1 MNPSRAGHIRAG
13 PATMRRSPPSKSA
26 PVGSVLPERYG
37 LARLTAT
44 VGGTTIAGSMLA
56 AGAVRVAMAA
66 PIRERL
72 GYTFRGVPARPDV
85 AIGIFAHNLRAI
97 LGVFGLLLVAQIA
110 SRATGGAGRAQRVTI
125 MVGEGILVGVA
136 SANVLVVGAA
146 LGAYGPRMVRAVLP
160 HGPIELAAYSLA
172 VGLYLEGR
180 RRALPA
186 AHVAKVAALSL
197 GLLALAAA
205 LETFVTV

>member
-13 PATMRRSPPSKSA
+13 PATMWRSPPSNSA

-66 PIRERL
+66 AIRERL

-85 AIGIFAHNLRAI
+85 AIGIFAHNLRVI

-110 SRATGGAGRAQRVTI
+110 SRATGGAGRVHRVTI
-125 MVGEGILVGVA
+125 MVGEIILVGVA
-136 SANVLVVGAA
+136 STNVLVVGAA

-172 VGLYLEGR
+172 LGLYLEGR

>member
-1 MNPSRAGHIRAG
+1 M
-13 PATMRRSPPSKSA
+13 
-26 PVGSVLPERYG
+26 LPERYG

-44 VGGTTIAGSMLA
+44 VGATATAGSMLV
-56 AGAVRVAMAA
+56 AGAVRVAMGA
-66 PIRERL
+66 PVRERL

-125 MVGEGILVGVA
+125 MVGEGILAGVA

-146 LGAYGPRMVRAVLP
+146 LGALRPADGPSGAAPWADRARRLLARARSLP
-160 HGPIELAAYSLA
+160 
-172 VGLYLEGR
+172 
-180 RRALPA
+180 RRAGDEPCPA
-186 AHVAKVAALSL
+186 AHVAKVAAISVA
-197 GLLALAAA
+197 LLALAAA

>member
-1 MNPSRAGHIRAG
+1 MNPSRAGHIARRARDDAAI
-13 PATMRRSPPSKSA
+13 ATSEERTGGIRAAGAVRARPSHRDRR
-26 PVGSVLPERYG
+26 RDDD
-37 LARLTAT
+37 R
-44 VGGTTIAGSMLA
+44 GSMLA
-56 AGAVRVAMAA
+56 AGAVRLAMAT

-72 GYTFRGVPARPDV
+72 GYAFRGVPARPDV

-125 MVGEGILVGVA
+125 MVGEGILAGVV

-172 VGLYLEGR
+172 LGLYLEGR

-186 AHVAKVAALSL
+186 AHVAKVAALSV

>member
-1 MNPSRAGHIRAG
+1 MNPSRAGHTRAE

-26 PVGSVLPERYG
+26 PMGSVPPERYG

-44 VGGTTIAGSMLA
+44 VGGTTIAGSMLV

-110 SRATGGAGRAQRVTI
+110 ARATGGAGRVHRVTI
-125 MVGEGILVGVA
+125 MVGEIILVGVA
-136 SANVLVVGAA
+136 STNVLVVGAA

-160 HGPIELAAYSLA
+160 QGPIELAAYSLA
-172 VGLYLEGR
+172 LGLYLEGR

-186 AHVAKVAALSL
+186 AHVAKVAALSVA
-197 GLLALAAA
+197 LLALAAA

>member
-1 MNPSRAGHIRAG
+1 MNPSWAGHIRAG
-13 PATMRRSPPSKSA
+13 PATMRRSPPSNSA
-26 PVGSVLPERYG
+26 RVGSVLPERYG

-44 VGGTTIAGSMLA
+44 VGATTIAGSMLA

-110 SRATGGAGRAQRVTI
+110 ARATGGAGRVHRVTI
-125 MVGEGILVGVA
+125 MVGEIILVGVA
-136 SANVLVVGAA
+136 STNVLVVGAA

-160 HGPIELAAYSLA
+160 QGPIELAAYSLA
-172 VGLYLEGR
+172 LGLYLEGR

-186 AHVAKVAALSL
+186 AHVAKVAALSVA
-197 GLLALAAA
+197 LLALAAA

>member
-13 PATMRRSPPSKSA
+13 PATMRRSPPSESA
-26 PVGSVLPERYG
+26 PVGVLPERYG
-37 LARLTAT
+37 LVRLTAT
-44 VGGTTIAGSMLA
+44 VGGTTIAGSTLV

-66 PIRERL
+66 PIRGRL

-110 SRATGGAGRAQRVTI
+110 SRATGGSGRVHRATI

-136 SANVLVVGAA
+136 SANVLVVGAG

-172 VGLYLEGR
+172 LGLYLEGR

-205 LETFVTV
+205 LETFVIV

>member
-13 PATMRRSPPSKSA
+13 RATMWRSPPSKSA
-26 PVGSVLPERYG
+26 PVGSVLPERYA

-44 VGGTTIAGSMLA
+44 VGGTTTAGSMLA

-72 GYTFRGVPARPDV
+72 GYTFRGVPARPEV
-85 AIGIFAHNLRAI
+85 TIGIFAHNLRAI
-97 LGVFGLLLVAQIA
+97 MGVFGLLLVAQIA
-110 SRATGGAGRAQRVTI
+110 SRATGGAGRVHRVTI
-125 MVGEGILVGVA
+125 MVGEIVLVGGA
-136 SANVLVVGAA
+136 STNVLVVGAA

-172 VGLYLEGR
+172 LGLYLEGR
-180 RRALPA
+180 RRALPV

>member
-13 PATMRRSPPSKSA
+13 PATMWRSPPSNSA

-66 PIRERL
+66 AIRERL

-97 LGVFGLLLVAQIA
+97 MGVFGLLLVAQIA
-110 SRATGGAGRAQRVTI
+110 SRATGGAGRVHRVTI
-125 MVGEGILVGVA
+125 MVGEIILVGVA
-136 SANVLVVGAA
+136 STNVLVVGAA

-172 VGLYLEGR
+172 LGLYLEGR

>member
-13 PATMRRSPPSKSA
+13 PATMWRSPPSNSA

-44 VGGTTIAGSMLA
+44 VGGTTIAGSMLV

-110 SRATGGAGRAQRVTI
+110 SRATGGAGLVHRVTI
-125 MVGEGILVGVA
+125 MVGEIILVGVA
-136 SANVLVVGAA
+136 STNVLVVGAA

-172 VGLYLEGR
+172 LGLYLEGR